1 MNQNEHFLDVAGWC
15 SIKDILS
22 DSIGPIFS
30 IVDLKKKMKSMV
42 LIYS

>member
-1 MNQNEHFLDVAGWC
+1 MNQNEHFLDVAGWS

-30 IVDLKKKMKSMV
+30 VVDLKKKTKYTV
-42 LIYS
+42 LIYG